1 MEPKVKKCLIDMN
14 RPCSK
19 HAWTG
24 KKLKIQIIHNF
35 LGLDNNE
42 KSIQSQILL
51 VHKKTKQKYD
61 EVC

>member
-1 MEPKVKKCLIDMN
+1 MEPKVKKCLFDMH

-24 KKLKIQIIHNF
+24 KKLKIRIIHNL
-35 LGLDNNE
+35 LGPDNNE
-42 KSIQSQILL
+42 TSIQSQKLN
-51 VHKKTKQKYD
+51 KKTKQKYD